1 MKIKIKVTTPKGQAE
16 GTSSK
21 LKPFIIGFN
30 KVKVDTYVSPDNDV
44 IYLDVE
50 GEPRRV
56 LKVAANAQAYSAI
69 IENVFQKKIMGK
81 GIKDY
86 IDKPEDKEQLEKMLK
101 EGTQVEIIK
110 EATLQEELNE
120 YAGKKTLWQ
129 LIKEKFRRID

>member
-16 GTSSK
+16 GTGSK

-30 KVKVDTYVSPDNDV
+30 KVKVSTYVSPKND
-44 IYLDVE
+44 ILYLDVE

-56 LKVAANAQAYSAI
+56 LKVAANAQAYSAMI
-69 IENVFQKKIMGK
+69 DNVFQKKIMGK

-110 EATLQEELNE
+110 EATLQEELKE
-120 YAGKKTLWQ
+120 YSEKKTLWES
-129 LIKEKFRRID
+129 IKDKFRRID